1 MPSSEKIPFSDK
13 LFSFLKREAKDAKEG
28 LDKLGQTMDAELA
41 EREKKLK
48 ASPAERIDMLQ
59 DEMSATKSRFDEIER
74 DVAGTAA
81 TASAQA
87 STSATAGGS
96 IEDRREAAS
105 ATPQLD
111 TEAESP
117 VIAPVEI
124 EDPDPKEPD
133 PKEPDPEEPDPEEP
147 AGDVAE
153 LPADEAGPAPAATPV
168 EPPNHHLQT
177 DLLAEHAVMKER
189 ADATLDELRGELG
202 LDP

>member
-13 LFSFLKREAKDAKEG
+13 LFSFLKREAKDVKEG

-59 DEMSATKSRFDEIER
+59 DEMSATNSRFDEIER
-74 DVAGTAA
+74 DVAGTAS

-87 STSATAGGS
+87 STSATTGGS
-96 IEDRREAAS
+96 IEDRLEAAS

-111 TEAESP
+111 AEVESP

-124 EDPDPKEPD
+124 QDPDPKD
-133 PKEPDPEEPDPEEP
+133 PDPEEPTAEVSEP
-147 AGDVAE
+147 PSGGVA
-153 LPADEAGPAPAATPV
+153 PAPAATRV
-168 EPPNHHLQT
+168 EPPDHHLQT
-177 DLLAEHAVMKER
+177 DLLAEHAVMKEQ

-202 LDP
+202 LDR

>member
-13 LFSFLKREAKDAKEG
+13 LFSFLKREAKDVKEG

-48 ASPAERIDMLQ
+48 ASPAERIDMLH
-59 DEMSATKSRFDEIER
+59 DEMSATNSRFDEIER
-74 DVAGTAA
+74 DVAGTAS

-87 STSATAGGS
+87 STSATTGGS
-96 IEDRREAAS
+96 IEDRLEAAS

-111 TEAESP
+111 AEVESP

-124 EDPDPKEPD
+124 QDPDPKD
-133 PKEPDPEEPDPEEP
+133 PDPEEPTAEVSEP
-147 AGDVAE
+147 PSGGVA
-153 LPADEAGPAPAATPV
+153 PAPAATRV
-168 EPPNHHLQT
+168 EPPDHRLQT
-177 DLLAEHAVMKER
+177 DLLAEHAVMKEQ

-202 LDP
+202 LDR